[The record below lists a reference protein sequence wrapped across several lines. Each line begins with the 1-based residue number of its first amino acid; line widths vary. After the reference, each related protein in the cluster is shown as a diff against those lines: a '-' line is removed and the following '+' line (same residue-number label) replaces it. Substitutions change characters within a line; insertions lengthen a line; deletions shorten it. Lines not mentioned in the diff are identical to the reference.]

1 MDGLVS
7 KGVTTSDKIACA
19 DPYIGTVEK
28 KAKQGYFASQHNA
41 DILKRNND
49 VIIICVKPQ
58 YVVDVCKD
66 IIAAGGDAVI
76 ISVAAGIT
84 LQTLQDNLPARRV
97 VRVMPNTACL
107 VGESASG
114 YALGSLATEEDKKVV
129 ETIFG
134 SVGLAVEQKEDL
146 LNAVTGVSGS
156 GPAYVFEF
164 IEALADG
171 TLLIKIEKGDYEL
184 RANWILTPGGEF
196 LIFCIILNLFTCRR
210 RSCWFVSTGCTKT
223 GSTDGE
229 RCRRNG
235 PSDWYQSSC
244 LEGSSVLPGWHHDR
258 RSKCAGR
265 RVRYGAR
272 LMILRKFRNLSS
284 HHHLT
289 LFLQT

>member
-1 MDGLVS
+1 MSSSETTKHLNVGFIGAGMMASAIMDGLVN
-7 KGVTTSDKIACA
+7 KGVTTKDKVACA

-28 KAKQGYFASQHNA
+28 KTAQGYFASQSNA
-41 DILKRNND
+41 DVCQRPND
-49 VIIICVKPQ
+49 AIIICVKPQ

-66 IIAAGGDAVI
+66 IVSAGGDATI

-84 LQTLQDNLPARRV
+84 LKTLQDNLPKRRV

-114 YALGSLATEEDKKVV
+114 YALGSLAGAEDKTVV

-171 TLLIKIEKGDYEL
+171 TLSKRNMRNIPNSTSGIRVSHFLLSYNYLQEVSALDCL
-184 RANWILTPGGEF
+184 DRMLLNW
-196 LIFCIILNLFTCRR
+196 
-210 RSCWFVSTGCTKT
+210 
-223 GSTDGE
+223 
-229 RCRRNG
+229 
-235 PSDWYQSSC
+235 Q
-244 LEGSSVLPGWHHDR
+244 
-258 RSKCAGR
+258 
-265 RVRYGAR
+265 
-272 LMILRKFRNLSS
+272 RK
-284 HHHLT
+284 
-289 LFLQT
+289 Q

>member
-1 MDGLVS
+1 MSKTPETTNLSVGFLGAGMMASAIMDGLVN
-7 KGVTTSDKIACA
+7 KGVTTRDKIACA

-28 KAKQGYFASQHNA
+28 KSEQGYFASQNNA
-41 DILKRNND
+41 DICKRNND

-66 IIAAGGDAVI
+66 IVAAGGDAVI
-76 ISVAAGIT
+76 ISVAAGVT
-84 LQTLQDNLPARRV
+84 LQTLQDNLPGRRV

-114 YALGSLATEEDKKVV
+114 YALGSLAEAKDKKVV

-171 TLLIKIEKGDYEL
+171 TLPIEFVERSSDGGRHEFCAL
-184 RANWILTPGGEF
+184 R
-196 LIFCIILNLFTCRR
+196 
-210 RSCWFVSTGCTKT
+210 
-223 GSTDGE
+223 
-229 RCRRNG
+229 
-235 PSDWYQSSC
+235 
-244 LEGSSVLPGWHHDR
+244 
-258 RSKCAGR
+258 
-265 RVRYGAR
+265 
-272 LMILRKFRNLSS
+272 
-284 HHHLT
+284 
-289 LFLQT
+289 